1 MFQHQIKARNN
12 IHRTKG
18 KLSCKICYNH
28 ERPLAYSLEHDEC
41 PLCPNQ
47 SGSRNAIFN

>member
-1 MFQHQIKARNN
+1 MFQHQIKTRTN

-28 ERPLAYSLEHDEC
+28 ERPLAYSLEHDEY